1 MKMSSD
7 ASTVSPDKDLDISA
21 LCKYAESKGIGLMV
35 YVNQRALVQQLDSLL
50 PLYKRWGLK
59 GIKFGFVQIGNQHWS
74 TWLHDAVRKCG
85 EYEMMVDIHDEYR
98 PTGFSRTYPN
108 LMTQEGIRGNEE
120 MPDATHNTILP
131 FTRFLAGAA
140 DYTLCYFNGRV
151 KNTKAHQLAMAA
163 VYYSPLQFM
172 FWYDRPE
179 FYKGEEE
186 LEFWKAIPSV
196 WDDSRALDGEIG
208 EYIIQAHRSGNDWF
222 VGAMTN
228 TEARTVTVM
237 TDFLEPGKKYTAHL
251 YEDDDKLNTGTK
263 VRTAHKKVK
272 AGDKLILKLKA
283 SGGAALHFTPIEK

>member
-1 MKMSSD
+1 
-7 ASTVSPDKDLDISA
+7 
-21 LCKYAESKGIGLMV
+21 
-35 YVNQRALVQQLDSLL
+35 
-50 PLYKRWGLK
+50 
-59 GIKFGFVQIGNQHWS
+59 
-74 TWLHDAVRKCG
+74 
-85 EYEMMVDIHDEYR
+85 
-98 PTGFSRTYPN
+98 
-108 LMTQEGIRGNEE
+108 
-120 MPDATHNTILP
+120 
-131 FTRFLAGAA
+131 
-140 DYTLCYFNGRV
+140 
-151 KNTKAHQLAMAA
+151 MAA

-208 EYIIQAHRSGNDWF
+208 EYIIQARRSGNDWF